1 MRVVAIGASW
11 GGLAAVGAV
20 LGGLPASFAAAV
32 VVAQHRDPA
41 GEAGMLAELLGR
53 RTPLPVLDAEDQLEL
68 APGRVVLAPSGYHLL
83 VQDGHAELSVDEPV
97 HHSRP
102 SVDVLFESVA
112 VALGPAAIGVVLT
125 GANADGADGL
135 AAIVARGG
143 AALVQDPDEA
153 ERAEMPRAALA
164 AVPTA
169 TVLPLAGIPGA
180 LVRLVSGSA
189 EGG

>member
-11 GGLAAVGAV
+11 GGLAAVGGV
-20 LGGLPASFAAAV
+20 LAGLPAAFGAAV
-32 VVAQHRDPA
+32 VVAQHRDPSGDA
-41 GEAGMLAELLGR
+41 DLLADLLAR
-53 RTPLPVLDAEDQLEL
+53 RSPLPVVDAEDGTEL

-83 VQDGHAELSVDEPV
+83 VQDDHAELSVDEPV

-102 SVDVLFESVA
+102 SIDVLFESVA
-112 VALGPAAIGVVLT
+112 AQHGDEAVGVVLT

-135 AAIVARGG
+135 AMIAARGG
-143 AALVQDPDEA
+143 AAIVQDPAEA
-153 ERAEMPRAALA
+153 ERAEMPAAALA

-180 LVRLVSGSA
+180 LVQGLGRRA
-189 EGG
+189 